1 MKLEHFCRDGGQ
13 GIGVL
18 NGDRP
23 ADASPANRFRC
34 SLEADPNVL
43 YATPLWMRAADVC
56 EREASGILRN
66 PEIQQCALNL
76 PPDEA
81 AP

>member
-23 ADASPANRFRC
+23 ADASPA
-34 SLEADPNVL
+34 NVL